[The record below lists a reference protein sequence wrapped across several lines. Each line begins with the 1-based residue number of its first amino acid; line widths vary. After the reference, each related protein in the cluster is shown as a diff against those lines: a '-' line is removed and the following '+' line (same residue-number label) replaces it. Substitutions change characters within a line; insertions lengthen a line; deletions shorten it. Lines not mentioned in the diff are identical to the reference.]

1 MMRTNKAFSG
11 SKPDLHQ
18 MLQPSQLSP
27 HQKDQP
33 PKPTLLM
40 EFKARQ
46 SAKIKE
52 VGEALIA
59 DGFCVLDQ
67 QAKALGLSRSTTWT
81 ILKASHKSSGLSAA
95 VINRM
100 LSSPQLPP
108 RARLKIFEYIREKSA
123 GHYGDSQRKIGKFT
137 ARISP
142 NFMRRGLKVDLQG
155 KRPPLFSFAHPEWR
169 GTTTNLD
176 ARRVSD
182 KAALAEECSS
192 RSSWVASEPVD

>member
-1 MMRTNKAFSG
+1 MRRDKAFSQCK
-11 SKPDLHQ
+11 SNLHQ
-18 MLQPSQLSP
+18 LLQPSQLSP

-33 PKPTLLM
+33 PKPALLM

-95 VINRM
+95 IINRM
-100 LSSPQLPP
+100 LASPQLPL
-108 RARLKIFEYIREKSA
+108 RVRLKIFEYIREKGA
-123 GHYGDSQRKIGKFT
+123 GRYGDSQRRIGKFT

-142 NFMRRGLKVDLQG
+142 SFMRRGRQVGLQS
-155 KRPPLFSFAHPEWR
+155 KQPPLFSFAQPEWR
-169 GTTTNLD
+169 DTAPN
-176 ARRVSD
+176 AERVSD
-182 KAALAEECSS
+182 EAALFEGWFWSTLFGLCLSQ
-192 RSSWVASEPVD
+192 